1 MSDLLERLRHPVF
14 ILEDGFPRLHIP
26 HTVVAMTEA
35 HAEIER
41 LREEVERL
49 TPRGIY
55 LAYKEAPPSWIERVY
70 ARLWR
75 AVP

>member
-1 MSDLLERLRHPVF
+1 MSDLVGRLRNPAWEP
-14 ILEDGFPRLHIP
+14 LPGDARQLHIER
-26 HTVVAMTEA
+26 TLADMREA
-35 HAEIER
+35 ADEI
-41 LREEVERL
+41 ERL